1 MLMVKFI
8 RKLLCCFIILRFIP
22 PFAVSA
28 SETKQLALTFD
39 DGPSAHTAKLLD
51 YMQEKGIRATFF
63 LVANRI
69 PNYSQTV
76 CRQANE
82 GHELGYHSYAH
93 KDQTKLTSERIFKEY
108 QRASQEL
115 FELTGKDYT
124 LWRSPG
130 GTFDRRVLE
139 AIPLPHVYWSVDTR
153 DWENKNREAVRKAI
167 LSSAQDGAII
177 LLHDLY
183 ASSVD
188 GAIAAMEELLKQGYE
203 FLTVSE
209 LLSRNGEPPKICMNY
224 CKD

>member
-1 MLMVKFI
+1 MAKFS
-8 RKLLCCFIILRFIP
+8 RKLLCYLVILLSLTP
-22 PFAVSA
+22 GTVSA
-28 SETKQLALTFD
+28 GESKQLALTFD
-39 DGPSAHTAKLLD
+39 DGPSVHTEKLLD
-51 YMQEKGIRATFF
+51 YMRDKGIHATFF

-69 PNYSQTV
+69 PNYPQTV
-76 CRQANE
+76 CRQADE

-93 KDQTKLTSERIFKEY
+93 KDQTKLTTERIFKEY
-108 QRASQEL
+108 QRASREL

-153 DWENKNREAVRKAI
+153 DWESKNREAVRKAI

-188 GAIAAMEELLKQGYE
+188 GAIAAMAACHYL
-203 FLTVSE
+203 
-209 LLSRNGEPPKICMNY
+209 
-224 CKD
+224 D

>member
-1 MLMVKFI
+1 MAKLF
-8 RKLLCCFIILRFIP
+8 RKLLCYLMIILFLTP
-22 PFAVSA
+22 QPVSA
-28 SETKQLALTFD
+28 GDAKQLALTFD
-39 DGPSAHTAKLLD
+39 DGPSVHTARLLD
-51 YMQEKGIRATFF
+51 YMRDKGIHATFF

-69 PNYSQTV
+69 PNYQTTV
-76 CRQANE
+76 CRQAAE

-108 QRASQEL
+108 QQARQEL
-115 FELTGKDYT
+115 FELTGKEYT

-153 DWENKNREAVRKAI
+153 DWENKNRETIRKAI
-167 LSSAQDGAII
+167 LSNAQDGAII

-183 ASSVD
+183 SSSVD
-188 GAIAAMEELLKQGYE
+188 GAIEAMEELLRQGYE

-224 CKD
+224 CKN